1 MGPVHGKSCEIF
13 HDGTGIYKDMPNP
26 LVAGRYHFLADG
38 LVCTAKSEDG
48 IIMGVRHKEYPIE
61 GVQFHPESVLT
72 PEGLRMVKNF
82 LDSVG

>member
-26 LVAGRYHFLADG
+26 LVTGRYHSLADR

-48 IIMGVRHKEYPIE
+48 ISRGVRHKEYPIE
-61 GVQFHPESVLT
+61 GVQFHPESVLA
-72 PEGLRMVKNF
+72 PDGRQMVKNF